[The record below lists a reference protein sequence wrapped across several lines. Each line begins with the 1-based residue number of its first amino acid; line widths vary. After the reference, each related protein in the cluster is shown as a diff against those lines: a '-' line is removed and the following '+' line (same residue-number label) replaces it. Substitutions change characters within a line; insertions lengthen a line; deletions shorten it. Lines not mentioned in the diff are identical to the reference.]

1 MLKETYQDYHK
12 NVLEALSDG
21 NVYRNKD
28 IRQKVIQNYDYSDE
42 ELNETLPSGKNR
54 IGDRIGW
61 SITYLKKAKVIENVK
76 TGHYKITQRGKE
88 LLEQTSKITDE
99 TLKQFPEFC
108 EYLNI
113 SNGKSTQYP
122 KDNQED
128 TEQEKTPLEQI
139 EDNFFKIN
147 NDLANELLETIKT
160 MSPYLFERLVV
171 DLLLKMGYGGS
182 REDAGQAIGKSGDEG
197 IDGIINEDILG
208 LDNIYIQA
216 KRWENVVGRPEI
228 QKFTGALAGQKAKKG
243 VFITTANFSKNAIA
257 YAKDVDYKII
267 LIDGVKLSNLMIN
280 YNVGVSVETTY
291 EIKKIDNDYFEDI

>member
-1 MLKETYQDYHK
+1 M
-12 NVLEALSDG
+12 
-21 NVYRNKD
+21 
-28 IRQKVIQNYDYSDE
+28 
-42 ELNETLPSGKNR
+42 
-54 IGDRIGW
+54 
-61 SITYLKKAKVIENVK
+61 
-76 TGHYKITQRGKE
+76 
-88 LLEQTSKITDE
+88 
-99 TLKQFPEFC
+99 
-108 EYLNI
+108 NI

-139 EDNFFKIN
+139 EDNFFNIN

>member
-21 NVYRNKD
+21 NIYRNKD
-28 IRQKVIQNYDYSDE
+28 IRQKIIQNYDYSDE
-42 ELNETLPSGKNR
+42 ELNETLLSGKNR

-76 TGHYKITQRGKE
+76 RGHYKITQRGKE
-88 LLEQTSKITDE
+88 LLEQTSEITDE

-122 KDNQED
+122 KDNQDD

-216 KRWENVVGRPEI
+216 KRWENVVERPEI
-228 QKFTGALAGQKAKKG
+228 QKFTGALAG
-243 VFITTANFSKNAIA
+243 
-257 YAKDVDYKII
+257 
-267 LIDGVKLSNLMIN
+267 
-280 YNVGVSVETTY
+280 
-291 EIKKIDNDYFEDI
+291 